1 MKIQNTSIYIGKNQT
16 GTGTLMSAAGEAVG
30 QKEKTGKSIY
40 AGDLNNLCD
49 TVEQKRQQARKQ
61 AMRIVGDVWESE
73 QKIDADLAARS
84 KKIEELYREVGTYNQ
99 EINAREAERAKL
111 KEAYGVAEDSR
122 EQQEL
127 DLLEKEADSRV
138 PGKGVHLTKEEREQI
153 EKIKA
158 DGLTEYQSRMLEKKE
173 ICVGNEIAIEE
184 LEKEIELENAIITG
198 IKLERL
204 KSNPMGK
211 AQRQADAIMNA
222 ASEEIVGMLVDEA
235 KEHLD
240 KEMQEK
246 VEQAERK
253 EEKEEIRE
261 EKLEKIKE
269 KKEEQEELTEEII
282 EATEELISL
291 GGKQID
297 VQKEIK
303 NIMNKMKIL
312 EDDIKGAKVD
322 EEV

>member
-1 MKIQNTSIYIGKNQT
+1 MRVENKSIYIGNLEQ
-16 GTGTLMSAAGEAVG
+16 G
-30 QKEKTGKSIY
+30 QKKKQGKSIF
-40 AGDLNNLCD
+40 AGNLNSACD
-49 TVEQKRQQARKQ
+49 PVEQKRKQARQQAMK
-61 AMRIVGDVWESE
+61 IVSDVWEGE

-84 KKIEELYREVGTYNQ
+84 KKIEELYREAGGYHK
-99 EINAREAERAKL
+99 EISAREAERAKL
-111 KEAYGVAEDSR
+111 KEVYGVAPDSV

-127 DLLEKEADSRV
+127 DLLEKEAESRV
-138 PGKGVHLTKEEREQI
+138 PGKGIFLTKEEREQL

-173 ICVGNEIAIEE
+173 ICVGNEIAIYE

-211 AQRQADAIMNA
+211 AQRQADAVMEVA
-222 ASEEIVGMLVDEA
+222 GEEIVGMLVGEA
-235 KEHLD
+235 KDHLD

-246 VEQAERK
+246 VEQAKEK
-253 EEKEEIRE
+253 EEKEEIQE
-261 EKLEKIKE
+261 AKLEKIRE

-291 GGKQID
+291 DGKQID

-303 NIMNKMKIL
+303 NIMNKMKVL

-322 EEV
+322 QEV